1 MRLHGKPSRFKL
13 FRRIQEAHSRQH
25 VRMNKEHEAYY
36 EEILRKHGGVINQD
50 AKFKLPPA
58 SKFWIAVAFLTA
70 YTLLLVDYLLSDWLM
85 NRVYEAWFL
94 AYEGTLAQHLITVLL
109 MLVIFF
115 TIITFIR
122 LVFDP
127 GRRQISMFVA
137 WMGAMRRMAK
147 GDFDVALDFDP
158 RHTGQMGVI
167 VNNFNQMVVSLRE
180 MERMRQEFISN
191 VSHEFQSPLTS
202 ISGFARALQ
211 NDDLPAE
218 TRKHYLG
225 IIELESV
232 RLSRLS
238 DNLLKL
244 TSLES
249 KHHPFE
255 PRAYRLDRQLRRI
268 ALSCEPLWDAKRIEI
283 DMDLP
288 PLTITADEEL
298 LDQVWINLLTNSIK
312 FTPEDGTIA
321 IGVSTEDGHYR
332 ITVADTGIGIPEA
345 HLPHLFERFYKVD
358 KARTRSGGNSGSG
371 LGLSI
376 VRTIVEMHQGAVSAG
391 NRPEGGAVF
400 AVRIPVAASVPS
412 SSPSRTG

>member
-13 FRRIQEAHSRQH
+13 IRRIQEAHSRQH
-25 VRMNKEHEAYY
+25 VRMNEEHEAYY
-36 EEILRKHGGVINQD
+36 EEILRKHGGVIHQD
-50 AKFKLPPA
+50 AKFKLPPT
-58 SKFWIAVAFLTA
+58 SKFWLGIAFLTA
-70 YTLLLVDYLLSDWLM
+70 YTVLLVDYMLSEWLM
-85 NRVYEAWFL
+85 DLAYEAWFP
-94 AYEGTLAQHLITVLL
+94 AFEGTLARHLITVLL

-115 TIITFIR
+115 TIITIIR

-147 GDFDVALDFDP
+147 GDFDVKLEFDP

-167 VNNFNQMVVSLRE
+167 VKNFNQMADSLRE
-180 MERMRQEFISN
+180 LERMRQEFISN

-225 IIELESV
+225 IIELESM

-268 ALSCEPLWDAKRIEI
+268 ALACEPLWDAKRIELDI
-283 DMDLP
+283 DLP

-298 LDQVWINLLTNSIK
+298 LDQVWINLLTNGIK
-312 FTPEDGTIA
+312 FTPEAGTIS
-321 IGVSTEDGHYR
+321 IGVAAEEGLYR
-332 ITVADTGIGIPEA
+332 ITIADTGIGIPEA

-358 KARTRSGGNSGSG
+358 KARTRAGGNSGSG

-376 VRTIVEMHQGAVSAG
+376 VRTIVEMHQGTVAAG
-391 NRPEGGAVF
+391 NRAEGGALF
-400 AVRIPVAASVPS
+400 TVRIPIAPS
-412 SSPSRTG
+412 LPSPSRSE